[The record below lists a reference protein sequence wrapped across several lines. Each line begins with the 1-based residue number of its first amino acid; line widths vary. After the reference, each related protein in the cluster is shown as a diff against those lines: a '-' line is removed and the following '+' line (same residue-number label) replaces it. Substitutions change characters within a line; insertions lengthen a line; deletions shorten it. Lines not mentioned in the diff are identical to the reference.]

1 MCERQHVDSQR
12 ESLSC
17 ARSIFVRKMSM
28 ERLMFVWDELDDLI
42 GASSRMLA
50 IAAVSMWQGVISRR

>member
-1 MCERQHVDSQR
+1 
-12 ESLSC
+12 
-17 ARSIFVRKMSM
+17 M

>member
-1 MCERQHVDSQR
+1 
-12 ESLSC
+12 
-17 ARSIFVRKMSM
+17 M

-50 IAAVSMWQGVISRR
+50 IAAVAMWHGVISRR